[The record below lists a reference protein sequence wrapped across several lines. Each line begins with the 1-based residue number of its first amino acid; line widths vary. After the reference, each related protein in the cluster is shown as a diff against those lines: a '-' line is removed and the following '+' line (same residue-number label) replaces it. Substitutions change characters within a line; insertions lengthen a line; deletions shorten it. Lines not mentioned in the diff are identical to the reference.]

1 MIDFADKQSL
11 IKEILRLKEE
21 KDAVILAHSYQPADI
36 QDIADVVGDSYA
48 LSKYCTKIKQKTL
61 VFCGVHFMAESA
73 KILSPEKTVLIPEKD
88 AGCPMADMVTA
99 PELRAFKEMYPD
111 AAVVTYINSSAA
123 VKAESDVIV
132 TSSNAVKVVKNMKE
146 KQIIFCPDKNLGSFV
161 ASKCPDKEFI
171 LWDGYCPV
179 HNKMTADEVFA
190 IKAKYP
196 DAKFLVHPECP
207 AEVCETADF
216 IGSTKDIMEYAADSS
231 DKEFIVG
238 TEMGVIY
245 PMSRDNEGKTFHLL
259 SENLVCEDM
268 KLITLESLY
277 KCLDTGSYEMEL
289 DEEIIEKAS
298 KALNRMI
305 ELASK

>member
-1 MIDFADKQSL
+1 MTDFSDRQALIDD
-11 IKEILRLKEE
+11 ILRLKKE
-21 KDAVILAHSYQPADI
+21 KDAVILAHSYQPAEI
-36 QDIADVVGDSYA
+36 QEIADVVGDSFA
-48 LSKYCTKIKQKTL
+48 LSKYCTKIKEKTL

-161 ASKCPDKEFI
+161 AAKCPDKEFI

-179 HNKMTADEVFA
+179 HNKMTEDDVFA
-190 IKAKYP
+190 IKAEYP

-207 AEVCETADF
+207 EEVCRLADF
-216 IGSTKDIMEYAADSS
+216 IGSTKDIMEYAAASS
-231 DKEFIVG
+231 DNEFIVG
-238 TEMGVIY
+238 TEMGVIH
-245 PMSRDNEGKTFHLL
+245 PMSRDNKNKSFYLL
-259 SENLVCEDM
+259 SEKLVCEDM
-268 KLITLESLY
+268 KLISLESLHR
-277 KCLDTGSYEMEL
+277 CLSTGSY
-289 DEEIIEKAS
+289 
-298 KALNRMI
+298 
-305 ELASK
+305 

>member
-1 MIDFADKQSL
+1 MTDISDKQVL
-11 IKEILRLKEE
+11 INEILRLKKE
-21 KDAVILAHSYQPADI
+21 KDAVILAHSYQPAEI
-36 QDIADVVGDSYA
+36 QEIADVVGDSYA
-48 LSKYCTKIKQKTL
+48 LSKYCTKIKEKTL

-73 KILSPEKTVLIPEKD
+73 KILSPDKTVLLPEKE

-111 AAVVTYINSSAA
+111 AAVVTYINSSAD

-161 ASKCPDKEFI
+161 AAKCPDKEFI

-179 HNKMTADEVFA
+179 HNKMTREYVLEAKE
-190 IKAKYP
+190 KYP
-196 DAKFLVHPECP
+196 EAKVLAHPECP
-207 AEVCETADF
+207 AEVCDLADF
-216 IGSTKDIMEYAADSS
+216 IGSTKDIMEFAAASS

-238 TEMGVIY
+238 TEKGVIH
-245 PMSRDNEGKTFHLL
+245 PMSRDNKGKNFYLL

-268 KLITLESLY
+268 KITTLESLHR
-277 KCLDTGSYEMEL
+277 CLSTGDYEIDL

-305 ELASK
+305 DLASK

>member
-1 MIDFADKQSL
+1 MTDISDKQAL
-11 IKEILRLKEE
+11 IDEILKLKKE
-21 KDAVILAHSYQPADI
+21 KDAIILAHSYQTANI
-36 QDIADVVGDSYA
+36 QNIADVVGDSYA
-48 LSKYCTKIKQKTL
+48 LSKYCTKIKEKTI

-73 KILSPEKTVLIPEKD
+73 KILSPEKTVLLPEKD
-88 AGCPMADMVTA
+88 AGCPMADMVSA

-161 ASKCPDKEFI
+161 AEKCPDKEFI

-179 HNKMTADEVFA
+179 HNKMTKEDIMSAKE
-190 IKAKYP
+190 KYP
-196 DAKFLVHPECP
+196 FAKILIHPECP
-207 AEVCETADF
+207 SEVCENADF
-216 IGSTKDIMEYAADSS
+216 IGSTKDIMEFAAASEH
-231 DKEFIVG
+231 KEFIVG
-238 TEMGVIY
+238 TEKGVIY
-245 PMSRDNEGKTFHLL
+245 PMSRDNNDKKFYLL

-268 KLITLESLY
+268 KLTTLESLY
-277 KCLDTGSYEMEL
+277 KCLSTGEHEMDL

-305 ELASK
+305 DLASK

>member
-1 MIDFADKQSL
+1 MSDISDKQNL
-11 IKEILRLKEE
+11 INEILKLKKE
-21 KDAVILAHSYQPADI
+21 KNAIILAHSYQPADI

-48 LSKYCTKIKQKTL
+48 LSKYCTKVKEKTL

-73 KILSPEKTVLIPEKD
+73 KILSPQKTVLIPEKD

-179 HNKMTADEVFA
+179 HNKMTPEDVSLLKE
-190 IKAKYP
+190 KYP
-196 DAKFLVHPECP
+196 SAKFLVHPECP
-207 AEVCETADF
+207 GDVCEGADF
-216 IGSTKDIMEYAADSS
+216 IGSTKDIMDFVSSSS
-231 DKEFIVG
+231 DKEFIIG
-238 TEMGVIY
+238 TEKGVIY
-245 PMSRDNEGKTFHLL
+245 PMCRDNKGKSFYLL
-259 SENLVCEDM
+259 SDNLVCEDM
-268 KLITLESLY
+268 KLITLESVY
-277 KCLDTGSYEMEL
+277 KCLKTGSYEMDL
-289 DEEIIEKAS
+289 DEEIIEKAAN
-298 KALNRMI
+298 ALNRML

>member
-1 MIDFADKQSL
+1 MIDFNDKQAL
-11 IKEILRLKEE
+11 IEDILRLKKE

-36 QDIADVVGDSYA
+36 QEIADVVGDSFA
-48 LSKYCTKIKQKTL
+48 LSKYCTKIKEKTL

-132 TSSNAVKVVKNMKE
+132 TSSNAVKVVRNMKE

-161 ASKCPDKEFI
+161 AAKCPDKEFI

-179 HNKMTADEVFA
+179 HNKMTEDDVFE

-207 AEVCETADF
+207 EEVCKLADF
-216 IGSTKDIMEYAADSS
+216 IGSTKDIMEFAASS
-231 DKEFIVG
+231 EDNEFIVG
-238 TEMGVIY
+238 TEMGVIH
-245 PMSRDNEGKTFHLL
+245 PMRRDNKNKSFYLL
-259 SENLVCEDM
+259 SEKLVCEDM
-268 KLITLESLY
+268 KLISLESLHR
-277 KCLDTGSYEMEL
+277 CLSEGSYEMDL

-305 ELASK
+305 DLASK